1 MAASVAG
8 FGGAC
13 RVTIVWGGEGRLEPV
28 LTDAAMSGNVCLAFS
43 FANYPFTVFKGF
55 RPYMKMLAQTR
66 ETLKWVG

>member
-1 MAASVAG
+1 M
-8 FGGAC
+8 
-13 RVTIVWGGEGRLEPV
+13 WGGEGRLEPV